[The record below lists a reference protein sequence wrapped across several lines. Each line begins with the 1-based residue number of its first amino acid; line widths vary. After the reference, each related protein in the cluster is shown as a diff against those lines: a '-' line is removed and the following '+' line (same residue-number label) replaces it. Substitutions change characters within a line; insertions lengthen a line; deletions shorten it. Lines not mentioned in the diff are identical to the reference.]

1 MSSDFSQEIETQK
14 TKSSFW
20 DKFKEPEYKSLLI
33 LLGIALV
40 VRLLFSLI
48 FNSGHP
54 TDINNFKV
62 WGLES
67 AKRGIY
73 TFFQPTPTGV
83 WCDYPPGYIY
93 ILYAFSKV
101 YQIFDP
107 TFQHWSGTI
116 FTTFIKFPGI
126 IADIFNVAIIYTL
139 TRKYVPHVIAMSSAS
154 LYAFHP
160 AIFYESTI
168 WGQMDSV
175 STLFLLMS
183 VIYLMEKKYA
193 SSVFITAVNCLMK
206 PQGILL
212 IPFIGFVLLYKKAF
226 KQTAIGVAS
235 SFALVFALTLPI
247 TKDITEVLPWLW
259 EHYTAQAD
267 LYPFSSIQAFNL
279 WALTG
284 VWKND
289 TRTIL
294 GVTHKLWGLI
304 LFIGLYLSAIG
315 YYVIRSKETE
325 TENKKKKD
333 INLIPFTENLT
344 LINASTIILIGFFML
359 PTRMHERYLFP
370 GLTFLAISAA
380 LNFKFKN
387 IYYILSG
394 IFFINLLYEFPGD
407 KTNLGS
413 PILITN
419 LANFLKSGTMYN
431 TNFGVFWFTPF
442 VIANLYLF
450 GLLLMKLW
458 KEQLVEVDE
467 NEVLK
472 LENENKVKEDSN
484 VTSKNFIIPALQ
496 KIDSKDWMYIGLI
509 ALGSTLLRLFY
520 LTYPE
525 EMIFDEV
532 YHSRAAAEY
541 LRGISPFEW
550 VHPPLA
556 KLLISVGVY
565 FFGLNSFGWRIVPV
579 LFGTLFVPVMYIFGK
594 TMFEKRSLG
603 VLAAVIISLDGVFF
617 VQSRTAMTNIIATF
631 FQITAVLFFWL
642 YVQNDYHKEKK
653 KAFIFFTFSGIFMSL
668 ALASRWTSMGA
679 LAFILG
685 SMIWYKLLFNMT
697 FEDLIK
703 FNFKPIID
711 KISLKEL
718 PFWIYALICFAVFPA
733 IAYVLAYIPY
743 LNLNHTI
750 SEMLEMQKN
759 IYNYHKN
766 LRDPHPYYSEWYTW
780 PFLIRPTWYYFRD
793 FKDGTMAG
801 IIALGNPAI
810 WWSSL
815 FVTGFSIFKALKEKK
830 AHLLYIGLG
839 FIILYLPWAVSP
851 RIKNYNHYLFEAI
864 PYACLSITYLLN
876 YLWEKG
882 NEQKELNQEDKN
894 FNLMAMISVGALAL
908 SSLFVGG
915 LALWTL
921 QWKNPFPI
929 SFLANYQQN
938 LFNSVPYMLA
948 SLSAIIIYTL
958 YENSKYK
965 TLSIIYG
972 LSIVG
977 MFIFFYP
984 MYAGYPMSWTYYSL
998 HIWMKSWI

>member
-1 MSSDFSQEIETQK
+1 MSSDISQGTEEPK
-14 TKSSFW
+14 DKVRFW
-20 DKFKEPEYKSLLI
+20 DKFREPEFKSLFI
-33 LLGIALV
+33 LLGIALI
-40 VRLLFSLI
+40 VRVIFSLI
-48 FNSGHP
+48 FNTGHP

-73 TFFQPTPTGV
+73 TFFQPTPVGV

-101 YQIFDP
+101 YQLFDP
-107 TFQHWSGTI
+107 TFQHWGGTI

-126 IADIFNVAIIYTL
+126 IADIFNVGIIYFL

-183 VIYLMEKKYA
+183 IIYLMEKKYA

-226 KQTAIGVAS
+226 KQTAIGVLS

-247 TKDITEVLPWLW
+247 TKDFVQVLPWLW

-289 TRTIL
+289 GRTLL
-294 GVTHKLWGLI
+294 GLTHKLWGLI
-304 LFIGLYLSAIG
+304 LFSSLYISAIA
-315 YYVIRSKETE
+315 YYVIKSKESE
-325 TENKKKKD
+325 ESKKKE
-333 INLIPFTENLT
+333 ISIPFSENIT
-344 LINASTIILIGFFML
+344 LINASTMILTGFFML

-370 GLTFLAISAA
+370 GLSFLAISAA
-380 LNFKFKN
+380 LNYKLKN
-387 IYYILSG
+387 IYYLLSG

-407 KTNLGS
+407 KTNIGA
-413 PILITN
+413 PQFITN
-419 LANFLKSGTMYN
+419 LANLLKSGDMYN

-442 VIANLYLF
+442 VIANIYLF

-458 KEQLVEVDE
+458 KENLVEVDE
-467 NEVLK
+467 NEVKK
-472 LENENKVKEDSN
+472 LEEENKVKEENNS
-484 VTSKNFIIPALQ
+484 VTKNFSIPALQ

-520 LTYPE
+520 LSYPE

-532 YHSRAAAEY
+532 YHARAAGEY

-565 FFGLNSFGWRIVPV
+565 FFGLTSFGWRIVPV
-579 LFGTLFVPVMYIFGK
+579 IFGTLFVPVMYIFGK

-603 VLAAVIISLDGVFF
+603 ILAAVIISLDGVFF

-631 FQITAVLFFWL
+631 FQITAVMFFWL
-642 YVQNDYHKEKK
+642 YVQNDYHEKK
-653 KAFIFFTFSGIFMSL
+653 KKALTFFTFSGIFMSL

-685 SMIWYKLLFNMT
+685 SMIWYKFLFNMT
-697 FEDLIK
+697 FQDLMNG
-703 FNFKPIID
+703 NFKPITER
-711 KISLKEL
+711 ISLKDI
-718 PFWIYALICFAVFPA
+718 PFWLYAGVCFIVFPA
-733 IAYVLAYIPY
+733 ITYVLSYIPY
-743 LNLNHTI
+743 LNLNHNI

-810 WWSSL
+810 WWSSV
-815 FVTGFSIFKALKEKK
+815 FVTAFSIYKALKEKK

-864 PYACLSITYLLN
+864 PYACLSITYIINL
-876 YLWEKG
+876 LWEKG
-882 NEQKELNQEDKN
+882 NQKKELTADDKN
-894 FNLMAMISVGALAL
+894 FNMMAIISISGLTLGSIIVGL
-908 SSLFVGG
+908 
-915 LALWTL
+915 LALWTV

-929 SFLANYQQN
+929 PALAMYQQN
-938 LFNSVPYMLA
+938 ILNSVPYMLA

-958 YENSKYK
+958 YENAKYR
-965 TLSIIYG
+965 TLAIIYALSI
-972 LSIVG
+972 LG

-984 MYAGYPMSWTYYSL
+984 MYAGYPMSWTYYGL